1 MLGMAVERVTAMVL
15 VERYDEMW
23 NEKPTLGYALIGI
36 TITLSLTINT
46 GMYLSFIPKNY
57 AYASLGLVFCTT
69 GLAFSM
75 LPIVAH
81 RAYKKVKGKRDA
93 TVLQRFETG
102 RNLQAARML
111 MYLAPYKVTT
121 TLLSLTIYFF
131 IYEKVEISLMPL
143 CAQCYWFYNILQ
155 VFFQML
161 LAILCHSCLKDEL
174 YLLMGKRRKNEK
186 RRIEDVRTVAGEAMI
201 FDREKANLLYFESL
215 KAAWNVREPPPA
227 TFLEIGQQS
236 RQVALNTTRSLM
248 KKIVVQEEKDEK
260 RIELV
265 DNAPPIFLVNDERVT
280 EAEIIA
286 AQIVNGILVQ
296 ALHHFDAST
305 TSSLLEF
312 TTSKEIRDLCN

>member
-81 RAYKKVKGKRDA
+81 RAYKKVKRKRDA

-186 RRIEDVRTVAGEAMI
+186 RRIEDVRTVAGSVERA
-201 FDREKANLLYFESL
+201 RAT
-215 KAAWNVREPPPA
+215 PA